1 MLYKF
6 VRDRQDGS
14 DLDFDL
20 DLEQNSTKTLTNKTK
35 SSNRLALNNRAVTI
49 NNPLEQQTTMFA
61 LEKKEF
67 DYDFVS
73 LIILIKYKLN
83 I

>member
-1 MLYKF
+1 VLYKF

-20 DLEQNSTKTLTNKTK
+20 DLEQNSNKTLTTKTR
-35 SSNRLALNNRAVTI
+35 SNNRVALNNRTLPQTVAM
-49 NNPLEQQTTMFA
+49 NNLSEQQTTMFA
-61 LEKKEF
+61 IEKKEF

-73 LIILIKYKLN
+73 LIFSDV
-83 I
+83 